1 MSDRFA
7 RRASDLVIARLTD
20 EPVVAL
26 QGPRTVGKST
36 LLAEVAARHG
46 VEVIDLDE
54 PAMRDA
60 VAADPETFVSG
71 LPPVCLDEFQKV
83 PVVLDAIKAELNR
96 RLAPGR
102 FVITGSTRFDAL
114 PRAAQALT
122 GRIHIIDML
131 PFSQGEIDGRHENFL
146 EVAAADPGSLV
157 TPHRSTTTR
166 ADYMD
171 RICRGGLPLAVA
183 RHGPARARWF
193 DDYVRVSLARDV
205 TELSKIRQG
214 ALLPM
219 LLRRLAGQTGQVLNM
234 AAAGRAVGLEPRTA
248 EAYTKLLEDL
258 FLIRRLDA
266 WGRTLRARATA
277 SPKVH
282 VLDSGLA
289 ARLMG
294 VTPRRIARPDPA
306 ALAEFGHLLETFVV
320 GELLKQA
327 SWSSEV
333 AAAGHWR
340 THDGHEVDL
349 VIEHSDSSVT
359 AFEVKAGA
367 RTDRRD
373 ARGLRALRSALGDAF
388 SAGFVLHTGRLAF
401 HLEDRIIAAPI
412 DTLWA
417 PRV

>member
-7 RRASDLVIARLTD
+7 RRASDLVIARLAD

-146 EVAAADPGSLV
+146 EVAASDPGSLV

-166 ADYMD
+166 ADYVD

-183 RHGPARARWF
+183 RPGPARARWF

-214 ALLPM
+214 TLLPM

-349 VIEHSDSSVT
+349 VIEHSDGSVT

-367 RTDRRD
+367 RADGRD

>member
-1 MSDRFA
+1 MTERFA
-7 RRASDLVIARLTD
+7 RRASDLVVARLHD

-36 LLAEVAARHG
+36 LLAEVAVHHG

-60 VAADPETFVSG
+60 VAADPTTFVSST
-71 LPPVCLDEFQKV
+71 PPVCLDEFQKV

-96 RLAPGR
+96 HLAPGR

-131 PFSQGEIDGRHENFL
+131 PFSQGEIDGRHEDFL

-166 ADYMD
+166 ADYME

-183 RHGPARARWF
+183 RGGSARARWF

-214 ALLPM
+214 ALLPT

-266 WGRTLRARATA
+266 WGRTLRARAAA
-277 SPKVH
+277 SPKIH

-306 ALAEFGHLLETFVV
+306 ALAEFGHLLETFAV

-327 SWSSEV
+327 SWSSEIAGV
-333 AAAGHWR
+333 GHWR

-349 VIEHSDSSVT
+349 VIEHSDGPVT
-359 AFEVKAGA
+359 AFEVKAGT
-367 RTDRRD
+367 RIGRHDTS
-373 ARGLRALRSALGDAF
+373 GLRALRSALGDVF
-388 SAGFVLHTGRLAF
+388 SAGFVLHTGGLAF

-412 DTLWA
+412 DTLW
-417 PRV
+417 REHV